1 MDYLEYLSPYYP
13 MALRGPEDALS
24 GFALLLFVSMLLTG
38 MSCLTC
44 RAGMYYQKLKDE
56 PLLPQTY
63 TEPLSTPSADNPFL
77 KVRINQY
84 CAVEEALHTPR
95 PALKIYETL

>member
-1 MDYLEYLSPYYP
+1 
-13 MALRGPEDALS
+13 MALRGPEDAMS
-24 GFALLLFVSMLLTG
+24 GFTLLLFISLMLTG
-38 MSCLTC
+38 MSFLTC

-63 TEPLSTPSADNPFL
+63 KEPLSTPSSDNPFL
-77 KVRINQY
+77 KVRISQFS
-84 CAVEEALHTPR
+84 AAEEALHTPR